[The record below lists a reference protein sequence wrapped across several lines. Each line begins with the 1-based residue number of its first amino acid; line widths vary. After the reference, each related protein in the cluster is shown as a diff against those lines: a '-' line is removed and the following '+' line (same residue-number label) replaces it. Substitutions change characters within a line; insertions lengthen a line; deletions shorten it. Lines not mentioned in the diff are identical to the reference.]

1 MMRVEL
7 RGPGETGRAKEGKA
21 IELTPRQ
28 LDIMQ
33 LVKINAPITGEQIAE
48 QLGLSRPTIRS
59 DLAVLVMLGCLEAK
73 PKVGY
78 FLGKT
83 AASGDAV
90 ANRLAAMTV
99 KDVKSVP
106 VIVRE
111 TTSVHDA
118 VVTLFL
124 ENVGSLI
131 VADGDNL
138 LQGVVS
144 RRDLLKA
151 TLGNAN
157 PGATPVGIVMTR
169 LPNVVT
175 VTPEESLI
183 EAGRKMIRHEVDSL
197 PVVQPAAADERKAP
211 EVVGRISK
219 TTLLEALLGAAAEE
233 AW

>member
-1 MMRVEL
+1 MS
-7 RGPGETGRAKEGKA
+7 

-28 LDIMQ
+28 LDIIQ
-33 LVKINAPITGEQIAE
+33 LVKLYAPITGEQIAE

-78 FLGKT
+78 FLGKSM
-83 AASGDAV
+83 ASGRDA
-90 ANRLAAMTV
+90 ANKLASMTV
-99 KDVKSVP
+99 KDVKALP

-131 VADGDNL
+131 VADADNI

-151 TLGNAN
+151 TLGNTN
-157 PGATPVGIVMTR
+157 PGAMPVSIVMTR
-169 LPNVVT
+169 LPNIIT
-175 VTPEESLI
+175 VTLEESLV
-183 EAGRKMIRHEVDSL
+183 EAGRKMMRHEVDSM
-197 PVVQPAAADERKAP
+197 PVVQSAASAGRKGP
-211 EVVGRISK
+211 EVIGRISK
-219 TTLLEALLGAAAEE
+219 TILLEALLGIAAKEVWE
-233 AW
+233 

>member
-1 MMRVEL
+1 MEADRI
-7 RGPGETGRAKEGKA
+7 KEGIA

-28 LDIMQ
+28 LDIIQ
-33 LVKINAPITGEQIAE
+33 LVKVNAPITGEQIAE

-83 AASGDAV
+83 AASGDAS
-90 ANRLAAMTV
+90 ANRLSALKV
-99 KDVKSVP
+99 KDIKSRP

-118 VVTLFL
+118 VVSLFL
-124 ENVGSLI
+124 ENVSSLI
-131 VADGDNL
+131 VADNDNL

-151 TLGNAN
+151 TLGNSN

-169 LPNVVT
+169 LPNIIT
-175 VTPEESLI
+175 VTQDETVI
-183 EAGRKMIRHEVDSL
+183 EAGRKMIRHAVDSL
-197 PVVQPAAADERKAP
+197 PVVQPAASGERKPP
-211 EVVGRISK
+211 EVIGRISK
-219 TTLLEALLGAAAEE
+219 TMLLEAMLGLAAED